1 MRSFLYFLAIVMVL
15 LGGSCA
21 HAQSDPIFSRGALD
35 DPSGELTIEQVV
47 KRAFSPAKH
56 IVARGRSASALWIR
70 IDVRPSSTGTP
81 LELNILPR
89 HLDRIELYEPRP
101 NANGGW
107 RRSVTGWLTPL
118 AERQIASTNLGF
130 TIWPEGPSTTYYLR
144 ITSKGN
150 IRVAVDALDL
160 SNAKLHDARSR
171 AVDIIYLGIIF
182 STLLVAIGAMARKPD
197 SVIGSYIGALIV
209 YWLYNFAMMGYVVI
223 IVPGSALPTAVWFS
237 RCLIPLAVL
246 AWMGFH
252 RTLLCEYAPRRSA
265 LRLLDGLIFIEAI
278 SLFLMLYGDS
288 INGLLINDYGVLLLG
303 PLLPAISFTA
313 RQDAALSR
321 KTLALAY
328 AFLALPTFFIVAST
342 LQFEAASEWSLL
354 AERAYGLLSTAIIF
368 AILSIYSRTRD
379 RRAAEDAVQLE
390 LTRRELEVERGR
402 LDTQHRFMAMLT
414 HEVKTPLSTIAIS
427 LGAITTAPE
436 SHRLIEMAVD
446 DMNGIIERCRLSDR
460 LEQQTLP
467 VTLSQS
473 ELSALVVQA
482 VRKCPAAERI
492 NIDISELPKVL
503 TDEDLLSIVLSNL
516 LDNAAKYSL
525 VESAISVSAQA
536 QTRDGR
542 DGVMIAVD
550 NAPGRAGLPDQKRV
564 FTKYYRSPGAQRN
577 SGSGLGLYI
586 VHGLVSNMLS
596 GAIVCTTAENRVRF
610 EIWLPC

>member
-1 MRSFLYFLAIVMVL
+1 M
-15 LGGSCA
+15 
-21 HAQSDPIFSRGALD
+21 
-35 DPSGELTIEQVV
+35 
-47 KRAFSPAKH
+47 
-56 IVARGRSASALWIR
+56 
-70 IDVRPSSTGTP
+70 
-81 LELNILPR
+81 
-89 HLDRIELYEPRP
+89 
-101 NANGGW
+101 
-107 RRSVTGWLTPL
+107 
-118 AERQIASTNLGF
+118 
-130 TIWPEGPSTTYYLR
+130 
-144 ITSKGN
+144 
-150 IRVAVDALDL
+150 
-160 SNAKLHDARSR
+160 
-171 AVDIIYLGIIF
+171 
-182 STLLVAIGAMARKPD
+182 
-197 SVIGSYIGALIV
+197 
-209 YWLYNFAMMGYVVI
+209 
-223 IVPGSALPTAVWFS
+223 
-237 RCLIPLAVL
+237 
-246 AWMGFH
+246 
-252 RTLLCEYAPRRSA
+252 
-265 LRLLDGLIFIEAI
+265 
-278 SLFLMLYGDS
+278 
-288 INGLLINDYGVLLLG
+288 
-303 PLLPAISFTA
+303 
-313 RQDAALSR
+313 
-321 KTLALAY
+321 
-328 AFLALPTFFIVAST
+328 
-342 LQFEAASEWSLL
+342 
-354 AERAYGLLSTAIIF
+354 LSTAIIF

-414 HEVKTPLSTIAIS
+414 HELKTPLSTIAIS